1 MMELTPQQVFSRLA
15 EAQIVDVRE
24 TPELLDGMIAGAR
37 HIPLSTIPENT
48 AALDPKRPVILGCRS
63 GSRSASAADYVA
75 AAGFDANTMTGGML
89 EWTAERLPTVL
100 PQRP

>member
-1 MMELTPQQVFSRLA
+1 MKLTPQQVFSRLA

-37 HIPLSTIPENT
+37 HVPLGTIPET
-48 AALDPKRPVILGCRS
+48 AAALDRNRPVILVCHS
-63 GSRSASAADYVA
+63 GRRSASAAGYLA
-75 AAGFDANTMTGGML
+75 AAGFDAHTMTGGML

-100 PQRP
+100 PQHP